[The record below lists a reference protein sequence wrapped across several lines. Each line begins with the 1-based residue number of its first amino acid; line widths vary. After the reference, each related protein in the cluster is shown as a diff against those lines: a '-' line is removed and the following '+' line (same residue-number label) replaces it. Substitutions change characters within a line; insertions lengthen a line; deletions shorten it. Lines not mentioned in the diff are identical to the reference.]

1 MIVRAVTLS
10 AVILA
15 GGAMARMAHTPASPI
30 SRTPLAA
37 MPCAVDRWQCEGDNP
52 LDRKALAVLAVDD
65 YLNRT
70 YSHLPP
76 DHLRPDFAEA
86 SSRPRHSASRDGGQG
101 HGGQEGGSHADSP
114 RSTVGLYIA
123 YYGSQR
129 QGESI
134 HSPQNCLPGSGWQPV
149 SSMRTTLDA
158 AGASL
163 PINRYVVQK
172 GVERQVVLY
181 WYQGRGRV
189 VANEYLNKFWLMV
202 DQARLGRSNAALVRI
217 VAPAAS
223 ADDKALHAASAAA
236 DQFARALYPRLS
248 PYLP

>member
-1 MIVRAVTLS
+1 MIARALTLS

-15 GGAMARMAHTPASPI
+15 GGAVARLANAPDRPI
-30 SRTPLAA
+30 ERTPLSAL
-37 MPCAVDRWQCEGDNP
+37 PCAVDRWSCDGDTP
-52 LDRKALAVLAVDD
+52 LDRRALAVLGVDD
-65 YLNRT
+65 YVNRT
-70 YSHLPP
+70 YLSVTP
-76 DHLRPDFAEA
+76 
-86 SSRPRHSASRDGGQG
+86 
-101 HGGQEGGSHADSP
+101 EGGSYSEGQGG
-114 RSTVGLYIA
+114 RQSVGLYVA

-149 SSMRTTLDA
+149 SSMRTTIDA
-158 AGASL
+158 AGTSL

-172 GVERQVVLY
+172 GLERQVVLY

-189 VANEYLNKFWLMV
+189 VANEYLNKFWLMI

-223 ADDKALHAASAAA
+223 ADDKALQTASASA
-236 DQFARALYPRLS
+236 DQFARAIYPRLS

>member
-1 MIVRAVTLS
+1 MIARAVALS

-15 GGAMARMAHTPASPI
+15 GGAVARVAQTPERPI
-30 SRTPLAA
+30 ARTPLAA
-37 MPCAVDRWQCEGDNP
+37 VPCTVDRWSCDGNTP
-52 LDRKALAVLAVDD
+52 LDRNTLAVLHVDD

-70 YSHLPP
+70 YKVLP
-76 DHLRPDFAEA
+76 A
-86 SSRPRHSASRDGGQG
+86 
-101 HGGQEGGSHADSP
+101 GGSHSADS
-114 RSTVGLYIA
+114 SVGLYIA

-149 SSMRTTLDA
+149 SSERSTLDV
-158 AGASL
+158 GGTSL

-172 GVERQVVLY
+172 GLDRQVVLY

-217 VAPAAS
+217 VAPAAGS
-223 ADDKALHAASAAA
+223 DDKALQMASASA
-236 DQFARALYPRLS
+236 DRFARAIYPRLS
-248 PYLP
+248 PHLP

>member
-1 MIVRAVTLS
+1 MIVRAVALS

-15 GGAMARMAHTPASPI
+15 GGAVARLAHVPDRPIDRSP
-30 SRTPLAA
+30 LKGV
-37 MPCAVDRWQCEGDNP
+37 PCAVDRWKCAGDTP
-52 LDRKALAVLAVDD
+52 LDRKALAVLGADD

-70 YSHLPP
+70 Y
-76 DHLRPDFAEA
+76 
-86 SSRPRHSASRDGGQG
+86 
-101 HGGQEGGSHADSP
+101 EGSQP
-114 RSTVGLYIA
+114 VGLYIA

-149 SSMRTTLDA
+149 SAMRTTIDA
-158 AGASL
+158 GGTTL
-163 PINRYVVQK
+163 PVNRYVVQK
-172 GVERQVVLY
+172 GLERQVVLY

-189 VANEYLNKFWLMV
+189 VANEYLNKFWLMI

-217 VAPAAS
+217 VAPAS
-223 ADDKALHAASAAA
+223 GADDKALQLASASA
-236 DQFARALYPRLS
+236 DQFARAIYPRLS

>member
-1 MIVRAVTLS
+1 MIVRALTLS

-15 GGAMARMAHTPASPI
+15 GGAVARLAHAPDRPI
-30 SRTPLAA
+30 ARTPLSAL
-37 MPCAVDRWQCEGDNP
+37 PCAVDRWNCDGDTP
-52 LDRKALAVLAVDD
+52 LDRRALAVLGVDD

-70 YSHLPP
+70 YQG
-76 DHLRPDFAEA
+76 E
-86 SSRPRHSASRDGGQG
+86 GQ
-101 HGGQEGGSHADSP
+101 S
-114 RSTVGLYIA
+114 VGLYIA

-149 SSMRTTLDA
+149 SSMRTTIDA
-158 AGASL
+158 AGTSL

-172 GVERQVVLY
+172 GLERQVVLY

-189 VANEYLNKFWLMV
+189 VANEYLNKFWLMI

-217 VAPAAS
+217 VVPAAG
-223 ADDKALHAASAAA
+223 ADDKALQAASASA
-236 DQFARALYPRLS
+236 DEFARALYPRLS
-248 PYLP
+248 AYLP

>member
-1 MIVRAVTLS
+1 MIARALTLS

-15 GGAMARMAHTPASPI
+15 GGAATRLAHPPESPI
-30 SRTPLAA
+30 TRTRLAA
-37 MPCAVDRWQCEGDNP
+37 MPCAVDQWQCDGDSP
-52 LDRKALAVLAVDD
+52 IDRKALEVLGVDD
-65 YLNRT
+65 YVNRA
-70 YSHLPP
+70 YKVGDQS
-76 DHLRPDFAEA
+76 
-86 SSRPRHSASRDGGQG
+86 
-101 HGGQEGGSHADSP
+101 
-114 RSTVGLYIA
+114 VGLYIA
-123 YYGSQR
+123 YYGTQR

-134 HSPQNCLPGSGWQPV
+134 HSPQNCLPGSGWQPI
-149 SSMRTTLDA
+149 SSMRTTLDV
-158 AGASL
+158 GGTTL

-223 ADDKALHAASAAA
+223 ADDKALQVASASA

>member
-15 GGAMARMAHTPASPI
+15 GGALARLAHAPDRPI
-30 SRTPLAA
+30 ARTPLVGACRAPSTTGAA
-37 MPCAVDRWQCEGDNP
+37 SGDTP
-52 LDRKALAVLAVDD
+52 LDRKALAVLGVDD

-70 YSHLPP
+70 YVVRPSDQAAPG
-76 DHLRPDFAEA
+76 LRRPAE
-86 SSRPRHSASRDGGQG
+86 PRRATG
-101 HGGQEGGSHADSP
+101 EGGSQSDGRS
-114 RSTVGLYIA
+114 STVGLYIA

-149 SSMRTTLDA
+149 SSMRTTLDV
-158 AGASL
+158 AGTSL

-189 VANEYLNKFWLMV
+189 VANDYLNKFWLMV
-202 DQARLGRSNAALVRI
+202 DQARLGRSNAALVR
-217 VAPAAS
+217 VVSPAAGTG
-223 ADDKALHAASAAA
+223 DEALQMASASA
-236 DQFARALYPRLS
+236 DQFARAVYPRLS

>member
-1 MIVRAVTLS
+1 MIVRALTLS
-10 AVILA
+10 AVIVA
-15 GGAMARMAHTPASPI
+15 GGAVARLAQTPERPI
-30 SRTPLAA
+30 ARTPLSGL
-37 MPCAVDRWQCEGDNP
+37 PCAVEGWTCDGDTP
-52 LDRKALAVLAVDD
+52 LDRKALAVLGVDD

-70 YSHLPP
+70 YKG
-76 DHLRPDFAEA
+76 DQA
-86 SSRPRHSASRDGGQG
+86 
-101 HGGQEGGSHADSP
+101 
-114 RSTVGLYIA
+114 VGLYIA

-158 AGASL
+158 AGTSL

-217 VAPAAS
+217 VAPAAGTG
-223 ADDKALHAASAAA
+223 DEALQLASASA
-236 DQFARALYPRLS
+236 DQFARAVFPRLS
-248 PYLP
+248 SHLP

>member
-15 GGAMARMAHTPASPI
+15 GGAVARLAHTPESPI
-30 SRTPLAA
+30 SRTPLAGV
-37 MPCAVDRWQCEGDNP
+37 PCAVDRWSCDGDTP
-52 LDRKALAVLAVDD
+52 LDRKALAVLGVDD
-65 YLNRT
+65 YINRT
-70 YSHLPP
+70 YRGVAGKEILPP
-76 DHLRPDFAEA
+76 K
-86 SSRPRHSASRDGGQG
+86 
-101 HGGQEGGSHADSP
+101 GGSHSAGQP
-114 RSTVGLYIA
+114 VGLYIA

-149 SSMRTTLDA
+149 SSIRTTLDV
-158 AGASL
+158 AGTSL

-189 VANEYLNKFWLMV
+189 VANEYVNKFWLMV

-217 VAPAAS
+217 VAPAAG
-223 ADDKALHAASAAA
+223 ADDKALRAASASA

-248 PYLP
+248 AYLP